1 MIEESIKI
9 VEYTPEYRSA
19 FADLNKEWISKY
31 FKMEETDYKALDHAD
46 AYIIDNGGYILVA
59 LFNNE
64 PVGVCALIKMSDPD
78 YDFELSKMAV
88 SPKAQGKKIG
98 WMIGE
103 AIKDKARKVGAK
115 KLYLESNTILVPAIN
130 LYRKLGFVEVFD
142 RPTAYERCN
151 IQMELVL

>member
-9 VEYTPEYRSA
+9 VEYTPEYRAA
-19 FADLNKEWISKY
+19 FSDLNKEWISKY
-31 FKMEETDYKALDHAD
+31 FKMEETDYNALDHAD

-59 LFNNE
+59 IYKNE
-64 PVGVCALIKMSDPD
+64 PVGVCALIKMNDPD

-103 AIKDKARKVGAK
+103 AIKEKAKQIGAK

-130 LYRKLGFVEVFD
+130 LYRKLGFVEVFE
-142 RPTAYERCN
+142 RPTSYERCN
-151 IQMELVL
+151 IQMEVVL